1 MVSAFSPDGVPKYI
15 WVVDK
20 SGEVYEAKT
29 KSDHETDYHGYRLGA
44 DDRQRAYIL
53 EEWKLRC
60 PKR

>member
-1 MVSAFSPDGVPKYI
+1 MPKYI